1 MDKKFINAENAEIS
15 FEELDKVSGG
25 ANVLP
30 DSFDLN
36 GQMITRDEIL
46 ARYEF
51 LKNTA
56 GLKAAEDY
64 LKDTLDKYQRSAG
77 TGATVTTHG
86 QTPPP

>member
-1 MDKKFINAENAEIS
+1 MDKKIINAENEEIS

-25 ANVLP
+25 AYTLP

-36 GQMITRDEIL
+36 GQMVTRDEIL

-56 GLKAAEDY
+56 GVQAAEDY
-64 LKDTLDKYQRSAG
+64 LKDILEKYQRTSG
-77 TGATVTTHG
+77 GETTATRRSVRFL
-86 QTPPP
+86 